1 MKKFNWDEFIWFITL
16 IFMAFGLLYLVNSG
30 KIQFYIGNK
39 MIKYVYFS
47 VIMITIISLF
57 QIRNIFTPKNNINLK
72 VKYIPIILALVI
84 GIVSVKSQ
92 D

>member
-47 VIMITIISLF
+47 VIMITIILLF
-57 QIRNIFTPKNNINLK
+57 QIRNIFTPKNNI
-72 VKYIPIILALVI
+72 
-84 GIVSVKSQ
+84 
-92 D
+92 